1 VGISADGRTK
11 AKFPVIVKA
20 PNKATSVLVE
30 CFLYAIVVS
39 QTAIAA
45 FAYKPIMR
53 AAQIWPANIACFAIS
68 YFSIFALAFVQLHRI
83 HRDRKKARVVAAP
96 AAKLLRSAPSTATPV
111 IVTAPPVVEPVFQP
125 GEPVTALV
133 PLRPQIAVKEEPVEA
148 AEVAGDAVA
157 ASPDGL
163 AFGLTRVQ
171 LAVILFVF
179 LAALKV
185 FSWALANVVRR

>member
-1 VGISADGRTK
+1 MVEGK
-11 AKFPVIVKA
+11 AKFTVKVKA

-30 CFLYAIVVS
+30 CFLYAIVIS

-53 AAQIWPANIACFAIS
+53 AAQIWPAGIACFAIS
-68 YFSIFALAFVQLHRI
+68 YLSIFGLAFVQLHRI

-96 AAKLLRSAPSTATPV
+96 AAKLPASSIVTPV
-111 IVTAPPVVEPVFQP
+111 FVTAPPVLEAVFQRS
-125 GEPVTALV
+125 EPVTALV
-133 PLRPQIAVKEEPVEA
+133 PFRPQIAVKEEPVEA

-179 LAALKV
+179 LAALKI